1 MSDRERQAPGGFLDS
16 LRRLGRRSAAPL
28 AGRAPD
34 RLLHA
39 PLDLV
44 PGVAGRGAALLAST
58 YDFGGQTVRAAD
70 LGAGDG
76 IPWQHR
82 EAGEYWFA
90 ELHGFAWLRDLR
102 AADAE
107 RAPERGRAMVLD
119 WLRQH
124 RNVDRAGP
132 WRPELVGQRLSSWL
146 AHGAFLL
153 RGADDD
159 FARRFYRALDLHA
172 RRLAHAARGARAGL
186 PEIIACKGLVQGGIC
201 LPEGE
206 RRAGHGLKLLEAAL
220 KRQVLKDGGHVERN
234 PSAHLAAM
242 RHLAELR
249 ETLDAAGRP
258 APPALSAGLTRLAP
272 ALRMFRHGDGR
283 LALFNAGVEEE
294 RWLVDLALA
303 RAPAEG
309 PVLLD
314 ATETGFRRIEGK
326 RATLI
331 ADMGR
336 PPAAGRWAH
345 AGTFGFEISV
355 GAERLVVNCGDWRG
369 GDAAWRRALRA
380 TAAHST
386 LTVDDT
392 NTAALRDDGGIAHG
406 PTKVEVERH
415 DRDGASWLDARHDG
429 YLESLG
435 LIHRR
440 RLYAAAGGGDIR
452 GEDTLMQVERR
463 RKQGREFAVRFH
475 LHPSVECAMTEDR
488 DAALLRLPSGA
499 VWRLRA
505 AGAALGVNESV
516 YAGDGA
522 TRRHASQV
530 VLTGP
535 VQEATT
541 VKWALHPLKRTG

>member
-1 MSDRERQAPGGFLDS
+1 MSDRERQTPGGFLDS

-44 PGVAGRGAALLAST
+44 PGTAERGAALIESA
-58 YDFGGQTVRAAD
+58 YDFSGQTVR
-70 LGAGDG
+70 AGDG
-76 IPWQHR
+76 IPWRHR

-102 AADAE
+102 AAGAE
-107 RAPERGRAMVLD
+107 RAPARGRAMVLD

-146 AHGAFLL
+146 AHGEFLL

-159 FARRFYRALDLHA
+159 FTRRFYRALDLHA

-206 RRAGHGLKLLEAAL
+206 RRAAHGLKLLEAAL

-242 RHLAELR
+242 RHLVELR

-258 APPALSAGLTRLAP
+258 AHPALSAALARLAP

-294 RWLVDLALA
+294 RGLVDLALA
-303 RAPAEG
+303 RAPTEG

-314 ATETGFRRIEGK
+314 AAETGFRRIEGK

-355 GAERLVVNCGDWRG
+355 GEERLVVNCGDWRG

-392 NTAALRDDGGIAHG
+392 NTAALRDDGSIAHG

-415 DRDGASWLDARHDG
+415 DRNGASWLDARHDG

-522 TRRHASQV
+522 TRRRASQV

>member
-1 MSDRERQAPGGFLDS
+1 MSDRERQTPGGFLDS

-44 PGVAGRGAALLAST
+44 PGTAGRGAALLEGA
-58 YDFGGQTVRAAD
+58 YDFSGQTVR
-70 LGAGDG
+70 AGDG
-76 IPWQHR
+76 IPWRHR

-102 AADAE
+102 AAGAE
-107 RAPERGRAMVLD
+107 RAPARGRAMVLD

-146 AHGAFLL
+146 AHGEFLL

-159 FARRFYRALDLHA
+159 FTRRFYRALDLHA

-206 RRAGHGLKLLEAAL
+206 RRAAHGLKLLEAAL

-242 RHLAELR
+242 RHLVELR

-258 APPALSAGLTRLAP
+258 AHPALSAALTRLAP

-294 RWLVDLALA
+294 RGLVDLALA
-303 RAPAEG
+303 RVPTEG

-314 ATETGFRRIEGK
+314 AAETGFRRIEGK

-336 PPAAGRWAH
+336 PPPAGRWAH

-355 GAERLVVNCGDWRG
+355 GEERLVVNCGDWRG

-392 NTAALRDDGGIAHG
+392 NTATLRDDGSIAHG

-415 DRDGASWLDARHDG
+415 DRNGASWLDARHDG

-452 GEDTLMQVERR
+452 GEDTLIQVERR

-522 TRRHASQV
+522 TRRRASQV

>member
-1 MSDRERQAPGGFLDS
+1 MSDRERQTPGGFLDS

-44 PGVAGRGAALLAST
+44 PGTAERGAALLEGA
-58 YDFGGQTVRAAD
+58 YDFSGQTVR
-70 LGAGDG
+70 AGDG
-76 IPWQHR
+76 IPWRHR

-102 AADAE
+102 AAGAE
-107 RAPERGRAMVLD
+107 RAPARSRAMVLD

-146 AHGAFLL
+146 VHGEFLL

-172 RRLAHAARGARAGL
+172 RRLAHSARGARAGL

-206 RRAGHGLKLLEAAL
+206 RRAAHGLKLLEAAL

-242 RHLAELR
+242 RHLVELR

-258 APPALSAGLTRLAP
+258 AHPALSAALTRLAP

-294 RWLVDLALA
+294 RGLVDLALA
-303 RAPAEG
+303 RAPTEG
-309 PVLLD
+309 LVLLD
-314 ATETGFRRIEGK
+314 AAETGFRRIEGK

-355 GAERLVVNCGDWRG
+355 GEERLVVNCGDWRG

-392 NTAALRDDGGIAHG
+392 NTATLRDDGSIAHG

-415 DRDGASWLDARHDG
+415 DRNGASWLDARHDG

-452 GEDTLMQVERR
+452 GEDTLIQVERR

-522 TRRHASQV
+522 TRRRASQV

>member
-1 MSDRERQAPGGFLDS
+1 MSDRERQTPGGFLDS

-44 PGVAGRGAALLAST
+44 PGTAGRGAALLEGA
-58 YDFGGQTVRAAD
+58 YDFSGQTVR
-70 LGAGDG
+70 AGDG
-76 IPWQHR
+76 IPWRHR

-102 AADAE
+102 AAGAE
-107 RAPERGRAMVLD
+107 RAPEHGRAMVLD

-146 AHGAFLL
+146 AHGEFLL

-159 FARRFYRALDLHA
+159 FTRRFYRALDLHA

-201 LPEGE
+201 LSEGE
-206 RRAGHGLKLLEAAL
+206 RRAAHGLKLLEAAL

-242 RHLAELR
+242 RHLVELR

-258 APPALSAGLTRLAP
+258 AHPALSAALARLAP

-294 RWLVDLALA
+294 RGLVDLALA
-303 RAPAEG
+303 RAPTEG

-314 ATETGFRRIEGK
+314 AAETGFRRIEGK

-355 GAERLVVNCGDWRG
+355 GEERLVVNCGDWRG

-392 NTAALRDDGGIAHG
+392 NTAALRDDGSIAHG

-415 DRDGASWLDARHDG
+415 DRNGASWLDARHDG

-522 TRRHASQV
+522 TRRRASQV

>member
-44 PGVAGRGAALLAST
+44 PGAAGRGAALLAST

-70 LGAGDG
+70 LGDG

-102 AADAE
+102 AAGAV

-206 RRAGHGLKLLEAAL
+206 RRAAHGLKLLEAAL

-258 APPALSAGLTRLAP
+258 APPALAAGLTRLAP

-475 LHPSVECAMTEDR
+475 LHPSVECMMTEDR

-522 TRRHASQV
+522 TRRRASQV

>member
-1 MSDRERQAPGGFLDS
+1 MSDRERQTPGGFLDS

-44 PGVAGRGAALLAST
+44 PGTAERGAALLESA
-58 YDFGGQTVRAAD
+58 YDFSGQTVR
-70 LGAGDG
+70 AGDG
-76 IPWQHR
+76 IPWRHR

-102 AADAE
+102 AAGAE
-107 RAPERGRAMVLD
+107 RAPARGRAMVLD

-146 AHGAFLL
+146 AHGEFLL

-159 FARRFYRALDLHA
+159 FTRRFYRALDLHA

-206 RRAGHGLKLLEAAL
+206 RRAAHGLKLLEAAL

-242 RHLAELR
+242 RHLVELR

-258 APPALSAGLTRLAP
+258 AHPALSAALTRLAP

-283 LALFNAGVEEE
+283 LALFNAGIEEE
-294 RWLVDLALA
+294 RGLVDLALA
-303 RAPAEG
+303 RAPTEG

-314 ATETGFRRIEGK
+314 AAETGFRRIEGK

-355 GAERLVVNCGDWRG
+355 GEERLVVNCGDWRG

-392 NTAALRDDGGIAHG
+392 NTAALRDDGSIAHG

-415 DRDGASWLDARHDG
+415 DRNGASWLDARHDG

-440 RLYAAAGGGDIR
+440 RLYAAASGGDIR

-522 TRRHASQV
+522 TRRRASQV

>member
-1 MSDRERQAPGGFLDS
+1 MSDREKQTPGGFLDS

-44 PGVAGRGAALLAST
+44 PGAAERGAALLASA
-58 YDFGGQTVRAAD
+58 YDFGGQTVRA
-70 LGAGDG
+70 GDG
-76 IPWQHR
+76 IPWRHQ

-102 AADAE
+102 AANTE

-146 AHGAFLL
+146 AHGEFLL
-153 RGADDD
+153 RGAADD

-206 RRAGHGLKLLEAAL
+206 RRAAHGLKLLEAAL

-258 APPALSAGLTRLAP
+258 AHPALSAGLTRLAP

-303 RAPAEG
+303 RAPTEG

-355 GAERLVVNCGDWRG
+355 GEERLVVNCGDWRG

-392 NTAALRDDGGIAHG
+392 NTAALRDDGSIAHG

-440 RLYAAAGGGDIR
+440 RLYAAGGGDIR

-475 LHPSVECAMTEDR
+475 LHPSVKCAMTEDR

-516 YAGDGA
+516 YAGDGV
-522 TRRHASQV
+522 TRRRASQV

>member
-102 AADAE
+102 AAGAA

-249 ETLDAAGRP
+249 GTLDAAGRP

-392 NTAALRDDGGIAHG
+392 NTAALRDDGSIAHG

-475 LHPSVECAMTEDR
+475 LHPSVECMMTEDR

-522 TRRHASQV
+522 TRRRASQV

>member
-1 MSDRERQAPGGFLDS
+1 MSDREGQAPGGFLDA
-16 LRRLGRRSAAPL
+16 LRRLGRRTAVPL
-28 AGRAPD
+28 AGHRPD

-39 PLDLV
+39 PLDLL
-44 PGVAGRGAALLAST
+44 PGTAERGAALLAGT

-70 LGAGDG
+70 PGAGDD
-76 IPWQHR
+76 IPWRHQK
-82 EAGEYWFA
+82 AGDDWFA

-102 AADAE
+102 AADTE
-107 RAPERGRAMVLD
+107 RAPAHGRAMVLD
-119 WLRQH
+119 WLRRQ
-124 RNVDRAGP
+124 RNVDRAGA

-146 AHGAFLL
+146 AHGEFLL

-159 FARRFYRALDLHA
+159 FTRRFYRALDLHA
-172 RRLAHAARGARAGL
+172 RHLAPAARGARAGVSAL
-186 PEIIACKGLVQGGIC
+186 VACKGLVLGGIC

-206 RRAGHGLKLLEAAL
+206 RRAAHGLKLLEAAL
-220 KRQVLKDGGHVERN
+220 QRQVLEDGGHVERN

-258 APPALSAGLTRLAP
+258 AHPALSSGLARLAP

-283 LALFNAGVEEE
+283 LALFNAGIEEE
-294 RWLVDLALA
+294 QWLVDIALA
-303 RAPAEG
+303 RAPTEG

-345 AGTFGFEISV
+345 AGTLGFEMSV
-355 GAERLVVNCGDWRG
+355 GAERLVVNCGGWRG
-369 GDAAWRRALRA
+369 GDAEWRRVLRA

-392 NTAALRDDGGIAHG
+392 NTAALNDDGTIAHG

-415 DRDGASWLDARHDG
+415 DRDGATWLDARHDG

-440 RLYAAAGGGDIR
+440 RLYAAADGADIR
-452 GEDTLMQVERR
+452 GEDTLMRVERR

-488 DAALLRLPSGA
+488 SAALLRLSSGA

-505 AGAALGVNESV
+505 GGAALGVNESI

-522 TRRHASQV
+522 TRRRASQV

-541 VKWALHPLKRTG
+541 VKWALHPLKRPG